1 MLCRSARNHF
11 QISDLGETRQD
22 FILYSLDKIS
32 VLFVAA
38 EIFERQYR
46 DRSFLGSEW
55 PQALIQPR
63 PTCNGYD
70 RQHQSHVYN
79 DGFSTSPACLNIEP
93 VATAMNSKKQLAR

>member
-38 EIFERQYR
+38 EIFERQYS

-55 PQALIQPR
+55 PQPLIQPR
-63 PTCNGYD
+63 PTCNGCD
-70 RQHQSHVYN
+70 DQHQSHIY
-79 DGFSTSPACLNIEP
+79 DDSFPASPARFWIKLV
-93 VATAMNSKKQLAR
+93 VAAVNSKK